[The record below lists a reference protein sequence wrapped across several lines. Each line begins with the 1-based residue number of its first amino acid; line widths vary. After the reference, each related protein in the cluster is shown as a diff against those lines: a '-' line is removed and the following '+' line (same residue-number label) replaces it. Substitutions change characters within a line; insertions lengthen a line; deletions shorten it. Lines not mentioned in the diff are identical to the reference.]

1 MTLLLLLLILLG
13 GPAVMLAPFAIGHA
27 LNKPAPRMKET
38 LR

>member
-1 MTLLLLLLILLG
+1 VLWLLLLIVFG

-27 LNKPAPRMKET
+27 LNKPAPKMKET

>member
-1 MTLLLLLLILLG
+1 MTLLLILLG

-27 LNKPAPRMKET
+27 QNKPIPRMKET